1 MPAIK
6 GRKKKTTKKK
16 DTSTKKG
23 RGGKATSKGKGVSA
37 VKKLLGG
44 LRMSGGGGSPSK
56 NNPLIAGPQKGLRR
70 TSKLQ

>member
-1 MPAIK
+1 MPSIK
-6 GRKKKTTKKK
+6 GRKKKTTNKK

-23 RGGKATSKGKGVSA
+23 KGGKATSKGKGASA

-56 NNPLIAGPQKGLRR
+56 NSPFLAGPQKGLRR

>member
-1 MPAIK
+1 MPSIK
-6 GRKKKTTKKK
+6 GRKPKTTKKK

-23 RGGKATSKGKGVSA
+23 RGGKPKGKGTKGGA
-37 VKKLLGG
+37 IKKLLGG

-56 NNPLIAGPQKGLRR
+56 NSPFLAGPQKGLRR

>member
-6 GRKKKTTKKK
+6 GKKTKTKKK

-56 NNPLIAGPQKGLRR
+56 NSPFLAGPQKGLRR